1 MVILAELC
9 LLAEAGCTMIM
20 SHLLILQVGT
30 RGSSR
35 GLQYTSEVERSER
48 TNNLLVYG
56 LLSSSGH
63 GPGQV
68 QEVIQNSKK
77 RTRAYVII
85 QIHFS

>member
-30 RGSSR
+30 RGSR

-48 TNNLLVYG
+48 TNKLLVYG
-56 LLSSSGH
+56 LLSSSDP

-68 QEVIQNSKK
+68 QEVIQ
-77 RTRAYVII
+77 
-85 QIHFS
+85 IHFS